1 MSPQILRLGDTRLR
15 QICTPVT
22 DLEDPQFIQENQI
35 LKTTLEEFRQK
46 HGFGRGIAAPQ
57 LGIAKRFIALN
68 LGAATFTMI
77 NPIIT
82 WRSVETFTM
91 WDDCMCFPELLVKLR
106 RHSSISVQ
114 FLNEQGVTQTWE
126 KLERRI
132 AELLQHEIGHLD
144 GVLATDLVLDAAS
157 VIKRSDFEA
166 APERYMS
173 QVDYVIASS
182 NY

>member
-1 MSPQILRLGDTRLR
+1 
-15 QICTPVT
+15 
-22 DLEDPQFIQENQI
+22 
-35 LKTTLEEFRQK
+35 
-46 HGFGRGIAAPQ
+46 
-57 LGIAKRFIALN
+57 
-68 LGAATFTMI
+68 MI

-132 AELLQHEIGHLD
+132 AELLQHEIDHLD
-144 GVLATDLVLDAAS
+144 GVLATDLVMDAAS